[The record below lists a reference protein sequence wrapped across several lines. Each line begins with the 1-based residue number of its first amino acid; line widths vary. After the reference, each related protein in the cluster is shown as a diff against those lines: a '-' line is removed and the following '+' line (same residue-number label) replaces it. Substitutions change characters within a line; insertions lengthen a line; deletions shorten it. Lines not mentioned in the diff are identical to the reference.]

1 MLPEENMKIQL
12 FEEIASGAPFV
23 APILVA
29 RLVKMQHDPDG
40 AHALS
45 SLGVT
50 VNVRIA
56 VGAIVGDPPEGAELT
71 MQAQSGTAAF
81 FPVFA
86 GTLRV
91 EPIDTLSSR
100 LVLAGT
106 YRVPLGV
113 LGEVADRTLLA
124 GTAKRSLQTFLGE
137 ARDEIAAAVL
147 HEVMGH

>member
-56 VGAIVGDPPEGAELT
+56 VGAIVGEPQHSSAQGHWHGAVGVVHGRPRLPLE
-71 MQAQSGTAAF
+71 AA
-81 FPVFA
+81 
-86 GTLRV
+86 
-91 EPIDTLSSR
+91 SR
-100 LVLAGT
+100 
-106 YRVPLGV
+106 
-113 LGEVADRTLLA
+113 E
-124 GTAKRSLQTFLGE
+124 KRKRQ
-137 ARDEIAAAVL
+137 
-147 HEVMGH
+147 

>member
-1 MLPEENMKIQL
+1 MKIQL
-12 FEEIASGAPFV
+12 FEELATGAPYV

-29 RLVKMQHDPDG
+29 RLRTLQRDPSG
-40 AHALS
+40 SHTLS

-50 VNVRIA
+50 VQIKIA
-56 VGAIVGDPPEGAELT
+56 VGDTIGQPPDGADIT
-71 MQAQSGTAAF
+71 MQAQSGSAAF

-91 EPIDTLSSR
+91 MPLDTFRSR
-100 LVLAGT
+100 LALAGT

-124 GTAKRSLQTFLGE
+124 GTAKRSLQTFLSE
-137 ARDEIAAAVL
+137 IRDEIFASVL
-147 HEVMGH
+147 HESTTH